1 MTPRRDGSW
10 ATSPGFRRRPS
21 GERGVQTGVPARP
34 LWGPPWGRGG
44 HPALRAPASPPSEAT
59 LPSPFQS
66 NVSSLGIFG
75 RRTRPPR
82 FAVGKVSRLSRV
94 RPHRGSSLFQAWTE
108 YKLGGVQKSEFCM
121 FRKILATAQLH
132 ESQFAGGRTV
142 QAKHCSSEALAVC
155 GLLPAHSHGSDA
167 CSSFSVPLNKR

>member
-1 MTPRRDGSW
+1 MSEAYRQGCQ
-10 ATSPGFRRRPS
+10 PGLHGGRPGAAGGIQPS
-21 GERGVQTGVPARP
+21 GHQPPRSPRP
-34 LWGPPWGRGG
+34 P
-44 HPALRAPASPPSEAT
+44 PPSEAT
-59 LPSPFQS
+59 LPSPFQL

-75 RRTRPPR
+75 RRTRPPH

-94 RPHRGSSLFQAWTE
+94 RPHRGASLFQAWTE
-108 YKLGGVQKSEFCM
+108 YKLGGVQKSEFCT

-132 ESQFAGGRTV
+132 KPQFAGGRAV

-155 GLLPAHSHGSDA
+155 GLLPAHSHRSDA